1 MKKTILMG
9 IVALAV
15 SVAFVS
21 GVMAEQ
27 KPASQATTAQGAR
40 LEKFSGVV
48 EKVDEAKKD
57 FVMDLHKQRMI
68 FYLDKYAKITEA
80 KERLP
85 FVDLTT
91 ETPFDWV
98 WASVQYEKEGG
109 KSIAE
114 RINVDRLW

>member
-1 MKKTILMG
+1 MKKTILMS

-15 SVAFVS
+15 SVVFVS
-21 GVMAEQ
+21 GVMAGQ
-27 KPASQATTAQGAR
+27 KPTPQATTAQGTK
-40 LEKFSGVV
+40 LGKFSGLV

-57 FVMDLHKQRMI
+57 FSVDLHQQRMT
-68 FYLDKYAKITEA
+68 FDLDRYSKITEA

-91 ETPFDWV
+91 ETPFDWL

-109 KSIAE
+109 KLMAE